1 VIFLSLVVQKLHHLV
16 IIDPV
21 NLMSK
26 QSILK
31 YSCKSNRYNLY
42 KFAHITDCHLGSWR
56 NPKLRDLNLQAFE
69 KSILISIKEQV
80 DFILITGDFF
90 DVNIPQL
97 APVKRAVE
105 ILKCAKDSGIAIYMI
120 YGSHDFN
127 TANISMID
135 ILHSAELFIKP
146 TEFQF
151 NKDSVL
157 LKFFVDKK
165 TGAKITG
172 ISGRKTG
179 LDKEFY
185 EKLDRKTL
193 ESEDGFKIFLLH
205 RGIQE
210 ILPIDFQFKDSI
222 PISLVPK
229 GFDYYGGGHIHKRIE
244 KKNDHALIVYPGP
257 LFGSTFQDLEE
268 TARGEKRGFYI
279 ISFDNQIL
287 DCKFIEI
294 NVAEILYKEISS
306 EKWNSEKLE
315 DEITKNISELQVKN
329 KIVLIKVKGKLVG
342 KRSNIDFGK
351 FNLDISKRGALLSFI
366 NTYNLSS
373 DETSAVA
380 VRSDNKVDIESEI
393 FRESIKNFQL
403 ESGLS
408 NKVKNQINSKLIG
421 KAGQKISI
429 SLLDVLR
436 NEKLENE
443 NTSTYDDRIFSYAK
457 SIFDEEGYFY
467 DN

>member
-1 VIFLSLVVQKLHHLV
+1 
-16 IIDPV
+16 
-21 NLMSK
+21 M
-26 QSILK
+26 
-31 YSCKSNRYNLY
+31 NRYNLY

-69 KSILISIKEQV
+69 RSILISIKEQV

-97 APVKRAVE
+97 APVKKAVE
-105 ILKCAKDSGIAIYMI
+105 ILKRARDSGIPIYMI

-151 NKDSVL
+151 NSDSVM

-172 ISGRKTG
+172 ISGRKVG
-179 LDKEFY
+179 LDKEIY
-185 EKLDRKTL
+185 EKLDKKKL

-210 ILPIDFQFKDSI
+210 ILPLNMQFRDTL
-222 PISLVPK
+222 PISLIPK
-229 GFDYYGGGHIHKRIE
+229 GFDYYGGGHIHKRVE
-244 KKNDHALIVYPGP
+244 KKIDNSVIIYPGP

-268 TARGEKRGFYI
+268 TAKGEKRGFYI
-279 ISFDNQIL
+279 ISFEKKIFE
-287 DCKFIEI
+287 CKFIEI
-294 NVAEILYKEISS
+294 KVAEILYKEIFSLKWSS
-306 EKWNSEKLE
+306 EKLK
-315 DEITKNISELQVKN
+315 DEITKIISELEVKN
-329 KIVLIKVKGKLVG
+329 KIVLIKVKGKLIG

-351 FNLDISKRGALLSFI
+351 FGLDISKRGAILSFI
-366 NTYNLSS
+366 NINNLST
-373 DETSAVA
+373 DET
-380 VRSDNKVDIESEI
+380 RSIVVQSNDKFDIEREI
-393 FRESIKNFQL
+393 FHESIKNFQT
-403 ESGLS
+403 ESTLS
-408 NKVKNQINSKLIG
+408 IKVKNQINSKLTG
-421 KAGQKISI
+421 KPGENISI
-429 SLLDVLR
+429 SLLDTLR

-443 NTSTYDDRIFSYAK
+443 NTSTYDDRIISCAK
-457 SIFDEEGYFY
+457 SVFEEDYFY

>member
-1 VIFLSLVVQKLHHLV
+1 
-16 IIDPV
+16 
-21 NLMSK
+21 M
-26 QSILK
+26 
-31 YSCKSNRYNLY
+31 NRYNLY

-69 KSILISIKEQV
+69 RSILISIKEQV

-97 APVKRAVE
+97 APVKKAVE
-105 ILKCAKDSGIAIYMI
+105 ILKRARDSGIPIYMI

-151 NKDSVL
+151 NSDSVM
-157 LKFFVDKK
+157 LKFFVDMK

-172 ISGRKTG
+172 ISGRKVG
-179 LDKEFY
+179 LDKEIY
-185 EKLDRKTL
+185 EKLDKKKL

-210 ILPIDFQFKDSI
+210 ILPLNMQFRDTL

-229 GFDYYGGGHIHKRIE
+229 GFDYYGGGHIHKRVE
-244 KKNDHALIVYPGP
+244 KKIDNSVIIYPGP
-257 LFGSTFQDLEE
+257 IFGSTFQDLEE
-268 TARGEKRGFYI
+268 TAKGEKRGFYI
-279 ISFDNQIL
+279 ISFDKQIFE
-287 DCKFIEI
+287 CKFIEI
-294 NVAEILYKEISS
+294 KVAEILYKEIFSLKWSS
-306 EKWNSEKLE
+306 EKLK
-315 DEITKNISELQVKN
+315 DEITKNISELEVKN
-329 KIVLIKVKGKLVG
+329 KIVLIKVKGKLIG

-351 FNLDISKRGALLSFI
+351 FGLDISKRGAILSFI
-366 NTYNLSS
+366 NINNLST
-373 DETSAVA
+373 DET
-380 VRSDNKVDIESEI
+380 RSIVVQSNNKFDIEREI
-393 FRESIKNFQL
+393 FHESIKNFQT
-403 ESGLS
+403 ESTLS
-408 NKVKNQINSKLIG
+408 IKVKNQINSKLTG
-421 KAGQKISI
+421 KPGEDISI
-429 SLLDVLR
+429 SLLDTLR

-443 NTSTYDDRIFSYAK
+443 NTSTYDDRIISSAK
-457 SIFDEEGYFY
+457 SVFEEDYFY

>member
-1 VIFLSLVVQKLHHLV
+1 
-16 IIDPV
+16 
-21 NLMSK
+21 M
-26 QSILK
+26 
-31 YSCKSNRYNLY
+31 Y

-69 KSILISIKEQV
+69 RSILISIKEQV

-97 APVKRAVE
+97 APVKKAVE
-105 ILKCAKDSGIAIYMI
+105 ILKRARDSGIPIYMI

-151 NKDSVL
+151 NSDSVM

-172 ISGRKTG
+172 ISGRKVG
-179 LDKEFY
+179 LDKEIY
-185 EKLDRKTL
+185 EKLDKKKL

-205 RGIQE
+205 KGIQE
-210 ILPIDFQFKDSI
+210 ILPLNMQFRDSI

-229 GFDYYGGGHIHKRIE
+229 GFDYYGGGHIHKRVE
-244 KKNDHALIVYPGP
+244 KKIDNSVIIYPGP

-268 TARGEKRGFYI
+268 TAKGEKRGFYI
-279 ISFDNQIL
+279 ISFDKQIFE
-287 DCKFIEI
+287 CKFIEI
-294 NVAEILYKEISS
+294 KVAEILYKEIFSQKWSS
-306 EKWNSEKLE
+306 EKLK
-315 DEITKNISELQVKN
+315 DEITKNVSELEVKN
-329 KIVLIKVKGKLVG
+329 KIVLIKVKGKLFG

-351 FNLDISKRGALLSFI
+351 FGLDISKRDAILSFI
-366 NTYNLSS
+366 NINNLST
-373 DETSAVA
+373 DETQSIV
-380 VRSDNKVDIESEI
+380 VQSSNKFDIEREI
-393 FRESIKNFQL
+393 FHESIKNFQT
-403 ESGLS
+403 ESTLS
-408 NKVKNQINSKLIG
+408 IKVRNQINSKLTG
-421 KAGQKISI
+421 KPGENISV
-429 SLLDVLR
+429 SLLDILR
-436 NEKLENE
+436 NEKLDNE
-443 NTSTYDDRIFSYAK
+443 NTSTYDDRIISCAK
-457 SIFDEEGYFY
+457 SVFEEGYFY

>member
-1 VIFLSLVVQKLHHLV
+1 
-16 IIDPV
+16 
-21 NLMSK
+21 
-26 QSILK
+26 
-31 YSCKSNRYNLY
+31 LY

-56 NPKLRDLNLQAFE
+56 NPKLRDLNLHAFE
-69 KSILISIKEQV
+69 RSILISIKEQV

-97 APVKRAVE
+97 APVKKAVE
-105 ILKCAKDSGIAIYMI
+105 ILKRARDSGIPIYMI

-151 NKDSVL
+151 NNDSVM

-172 ISGRKTG
+172 ISGRKVG
-179 LDKEFY
+179 LDKEIY
-185 EKLDRKTL
+185 EKLDKKNL
-193 ESEDGFKIFLLH
+193 ESEEGFKIFLLH

-210 ILPIDFQFKDSI
+210 ILPLNMQFRDSL

-229 GFDYYGGGHIHKRIE
+229 GFDYYGGGHIHKRVE
-244 KKNDHALIVYPGP
+244 KKIDNSVIIYPGP

-268 TARGEKRGFYI
+268 TAKGEKRGFYI
-279 ISFDNQIL
+279 ISFDKQIFE
-287 DCKFIEI
+287 CKFIEI
-294 NVAEILYKEISS
+294 KVAEILYKEIFSQKWSS
-306 EKWNSEKLE
+306 EKLK
-315 DEITKNISELQVKN
+315 DEITKNISELEVKN
-329 KIVLIKVKGKLVG
+329 KIVLIKVKGKLFG

-351 FNLDISKRGALLSFI
+351 FGLDISKRGAILSFI
-366 NTYNLSS
+366 NISNLST
-373 DETSAVA
+373 DET
-380 VRSDNKVDIESEI
+380 RSIVVQSNNKFDIEREI
-393 FRESIKNFQL
+393 FHESIKNFQT
-403 ESGLS
+403 ESTLS
-408 NKVKNQINSKLIG
+408 IKVKNQINSRLTG
-421 KAGQKISI
+421 KPGENISI
-429 SLLDVLR
+429 SLLDTLR

-443 NTSTYDDRIFSYAK
+443 NTSTYEDRIISCAK
-457 SIFDEEGYFY
+457 SVFEEGYFY

>member
-1 VIFLSLVVQKLHHLV
+1 
-16 IIDPV
+16 
-21 NLMSK
+21 
-26 QSILK
+26 
-31 YSCKSNRYNLY
+31 LY

-69 KSILISIKEQV
+69 RAISISIKEQV

-97 APVKRAVE
+97 APVKKAVE
-105 ILKCAKDSGIAIYMI
+105 ILKRARDSGIPIYMI

-151 NKDSVL
+151 NSDSVM

-172 ISGRKTG
+172 ISGRKVG
-179 LDKEFY
+179 LDKEIY
-185 EKLDRKTL
+185 EKLDKKKL

-205 RGIQE
+205 KGIQE
-210 ILPIDFQFKDSI
+210 ILPLNMQFRDSL

-229 GFDYYGGGHIHKRIE
+229 GFDYYGGGHIHKRVE
-244 KKNDHALIVYPGP
+244 KKIDNSVIIYPGP

-268 TARGEKRGFYI
+268 TAKGEKRGFYI
-279 ISFDNQIL
+279 ISFDKQIFE
-287 DCKFIEI
+287 CKFIEI
-294 NVAEILYKEISS
+294 KVAEVLYNEIFSQKWSS
-306 EKWNSEKLE
+306 EKLK
-315 DEITKNISELQVKN
+315 DEITKNISELEVKN
-329 KIVLIKVKGKLVG
+329 KIVLIKVKGKLFG

-351 FNLDISKRGALLSFI
+351 FGLDISKRGAILSFI
-366 NTYNLSS
+366 NINNLST
-373 DETSAVA
+373 DEA
-380 VRSDNKVDIESEI
+380 RSIVVQSGNKFDIEREI
-393 FRESIKNFQL
+393 FHESIKNFQT
-403 ESGLS
+403 ESTLS
-408 NKVKNQINSKLIG
+408 IKVKNQINSKLTG
-421 KAGQKISI
+421 KPGENISI
-429 SLLDVLR
+429 SLLDILR

-443 NTSTYDDRIFSYAK
+443 NTSTYDDRIISYAK
-457 SIFDEEGYFY
+457 SVFEEGYFY

>member
-1 VIFLSLVVQKLHHLV
+1 
-16 IIDPV
+16 
-21 NLMSK
+21 
-26 QSILK
+26 
-31 YSCKSNRYNLY
+31 LY

-69 KSILISIKEQV
+69 RSILISIKEHV

-97 APVKRAVE
+97 APVKKAVE
-105 ILKCAKDSGIAIYMI
+105 ILKRARDSGIPIYMI

-146 TEFQF
+146 TEFQS
-151 NKDSVL
+151 NSDSVM

-172 ISGRKTG
+172 ISGRKVG
-179 LDKEFY
+179 LDKEIY
-185 EKLDRKTL
+185 EKLDKKNL
-193 ESEDGFKIFLLH
+193 ESENGFKIFLLH

-210 ILPIDFQFKDSI
+210 ILPLNMQFRDSL

-229 GFDYYGGGHIHKRIE
+229 GFDYYGGGHIHKRVE
-244 KKNDHALIVYPGP
+244 KKIDNSVIIYPGP

-268 TARGEKRGFYI
+268 TAKGEKRGFYI
-279 ISFDNQIL
+279 ISFDKHIF

-294 NVAEILYKEISS
+294 KVAEIIYKEIFSQKWSS
-306 EKWNSEKLE
+306 EKLK
-315 DEITKNISELQVKN
+315 DEITKNISELEVKN
-329 KIVLIKVKGKLVG
+329 KIVLIKVKGKLFG

-351 FNLDISKRGALLSFI
+351 FGLDISKRGAILSFI
-366 NTYNLSS
+366 NISNLSTDGTQS
-373 DETSAVA
+373 IVVQSN
-380 VRSDNKVDIESEI
+380 NKFDIEKEI
-393 FRESIKNFQL
+393 FHESIKNFQT
-403 ESGLS
+403 ESTLS
-408 NKVKNQINSKLIG
+408 IKVKNQINSKLTG
-421 KAGQKISI
+421 KPGENISI
-429 SLLDVLR
+429 SLLDTLR

-443 NTSTYDDRIFSYAK
+443 NASTYEDRIISCAK
-457 SIFDEEGYFY
+457 SIFEEGYFY
-467 DN
+467 DY

>member
-1 VIFLSLVVQKLHHLV
+1 
-16 IIDPV
+16 
-21 NLMSK
+21 
-26 QSILK
+26 
-31 YSCKSNRYNLY
+31 LY

-69 KSILISIKEQV
+69 RSILISIKEQV

-97 APVKRAVE
+97 APVKKAVE
-105 ILKCAKDSGIAIYMI
+105 ILKRARDSGIPIYMI

-151 NKDSVL
+151 NSDSVM
-157 LKFFVDKK
+157 LKFFVDKR

-172 ISGRKTG
+172 ISGRKVG
-179 LDKEFY
+179 LDKEIY
-185 EKLDRKTL
+185 EKLDKKKL

-205 RGIQE
+205 KGIQE
-210 ILPIDFQFKDSI
+210 ILPLNMQFRDSL

-229 GFDYYGGGHIHKRIE
+229 GFDYYGGGHIHKRVE
-244 KKNDHALIVYPGP
+244 KKIDNSVIIYPGP

-268 TARGEKRGFYI
+268 TAKGEKRGFYI
-279 ISFDNQIL
+279 ISFDKQIFE
-287 DCKFIEI
+287 CKFIEI
-294 NVAEILYKEISS
+294 KVAEVLYKEIFSQKWSS
-306 EKWNSEKLE
+306 EKLK
-315 DEITKNISELQVKN
+315 DEITKNISELEVKN
-329 KIVLIKVKGKLVG
+329 KIVLIKVKGKLFG

-351 FNLDISKRGALLSFI
+351 FSLDISKRGAILSFI
-366 NTYNLSS
+366 NINNLST
-373 DETSAVA
+373 DETQSIV
-380 VRSDNKVDIESEI
+380 VQSSNKFDIEREI
-393 FRESIKNFQL
+393 FHESIKNFQT
-403 ESGLS
+403 ESTLS
-408 NKVKNQINSKLIG
+408 IKVKNQINSKLTG
-421 KAGQKISI
+421 KPGENISI
-429 SLLDVLR
+429 SLLDILR

-443 NTSTYDDRIFSYAK
+443 NTSTYDDRIISCAK
-457 SIFDEEGYFY
+457 SVFEEGYFY

>member
-1 VIFLSLVVQKLHHLV
+1 
-16 IIDPV
+16 
-21 NLMSK
+21 M
-26 QSILK
+26 
-31 YSCKSNRYNLY
+31 Y

-69 KSILISIKEQV
+69 RSILISIKEQV

-97 APVKRAVE
+97 APVKKAVE
-105 ILKCAKDSGIAIYMI
+105 ILKRARDSGIPIYMI

-151 NKDSVL
+151 NSDSVM

-172 ISGRKTG
+172 ISGRKVG
-179 LDKEFY
+179 LDKEIY
-185 EKLDRKTL
+185 EKLDKKKL

-210 ILPIDFQFKDSI
+210 IVPLNMQFRDSLPM
-222 PISLVPK
+222 SLVPK
-229 GFDYYGGGHIHKRIE
+229 GFDYYGGGHIHKRVE
-244 KKNDHALIVYPGP
+244 KKIDNSVIIYPGP

-268 TARGEKRGFYI
+268 TAKGEKRGFYI
-279 ISFDNQIL
+279 ISFDTQIFE
-287 DCKFIEI
+287 CKFIEI
-294 NVAEILYKEISS
+294 KVADILYKEIFSQKWSS
-306 EKWNSEKLE
+306 EKLK
-315 DEITKNISELQVKN
+315 DEITKNISELEVKN
-329 KIVLIKVKGKLVG
+329 KIVLIKVKGKLFG

-351 FNLDISKRGALLSFI
+351 FSLDISKRGAILSFI
-366 NTYNLSS
+366 NINNLST
-373 DETSAVA
+373 DETQSIV
-380 VRSDNKVDIESEI
+380 VQSSNKFDIEREI
-393 FRESIKNFQL
+393 FHESIKNFQT
-403 ESGLS
+403 ESTLS
-408 NKVKNQINSKLIG
+408 IKVKNQINSKLTG
-421 KAGQKISI
+421 KPGENISI
-429 SLLDVLR
+429 SLLDILR

-443 NTSTYDDRIFSYAK
+443 NTSTYEDRIISCAK
-457 SIFDEEGYFY
+457 SVFEEGYFY

>member
-1 VIFLSLVVQKLHHLV
+1 
-16 IIDPV
+16 
-21 NLMSK
+21 M
-26 QSILK
+26 
-31 YSCKSNRYNLY
+31 NRYNLY

-69 KSILISIKEQV
+69 RSILISIKEQV

-97 APVKRAVE
+97 APVKKAVE
-105 ILKCAKDSGIAIYMI
+105 ILKRARDSGIPIYMI

-151 NKDSVL
+151 NSDSVM
-157 LKFFVDKK
+157 LKFFVDMK

-172 ISGRKTG
+172 ISGRKVG
-179 LDKEFY
+179 LDKEIY
-185 EKLDRKTL
+185 EKLDKKKL

-210 ILPIDFQFKDSI
+210 ILPLNMQFRDTL
-222 PISLVPK
+222 PISLIPK
-229 GFDYYGGGHIHKRIE
+229 GFDYYGGGHIHKRVE
-244 KKNDHALIVYPGP
+244 KKIDNSVIIYPGP

-268 TARGEKRGFYI
+268 TAKGEKRGFYI
-279 ISFDNQIL
+279 ISFDKQIFE
-287 DCKFIEI
+287 CKFIEI
-294 NVAEILYKEISS
+294 KVAEILYKEIFSLKWSS
-306 EKWNSEKLE
+306 EKLK
-315 DEITKNISELQVKN
+315 DEITKIISELEVKN
-329 KIVLIKVKGKLVG
+329 KIVLIKVKGKLIG

-351 FNLDISKRGALLSFI
+351 FGLDISKRGAILSFI
-366 NTYNLSS
+366 NINNLST
-373 DETSAVA
+373 DET
-380 VRSDNKVDIESEI
+380 RSIVVQSKDKFDIEREI
-393 FRESIKNFQL
+393 FHESIKNFQT
-403 ESGLS
+403 ESTLS
-408 NKVKNQINSKLIG
+408 IKVKNQINSKLTG
-421 KAGQKISI
+421 KPGENISI
-429 SLLDVLR
+429 SLLDTLR

-443 NTSTYDDRIFSYAK
+443 NTSTYDDRIISCAK
-457 SIFDEEGYFY
+457 SVFEEDYFY

>member
-1 VIFLSLVVQKLHHLV
+1 
-16 IIDPV
+16 
-21 NLMSK
+21 M
-26 QSILK
+26 
-31 YSCKSNRYNLY
+31 NRYNLY

-69 KSILISIKEQV
+69 RSILISIKEQV

-97 APVKRAVE
+97 APVKKAVE
-105 ILKCAKDSGIAIYMI
+105 ILKRARDSGIPIYMI

-151 NKDSVL
+151 NSDSVV

-172 ISGRKTG
+172 ISGRKVG
-179 LDKEFY
+179 LDKEIY
-185 EKLDRKTL
+185 EKLDKKKL

-210 ILPIDFQFKDSI
+210 ILPLNMQFRDSL

-229 GFDYYGGGHIHKRIE
+229 GFDYYGGGHIHKKVE
-244 KKNDHALIVYPGP
+244 KKIDNSVIIYPGP

-268 TARGEKRGFYI
+268 TAKGEKRGFYI
-279 ISFDNQIL
+279 ISFDKQIFE
-287 DCKFIEI
+287 CKFIEI
-294 NVAEILYKEISS
+294 KVAEILYKEIFSLKWSS
-306 EKWNSEKLE
+306 EKLK
-315 DEITKNISELQVKN
+315 DEITKNISELEVKN
-329 KIVLIKVKGKLVG
+329 KIVLIKVKGKLIG

-351 FNLDISKRGALLSFI
+351 FGLDISKRGAILSFI
-366 NTYNLSS
+366 NINNLST
-373 DETSAVA
+373 DETSSIV
-380 VRSDNKVDIESEI
+380 VQSNNKFDIEREI
-393 FRESIKNFQL
+393 FHESLKNFQT
-403 ESGLS
+403 ESTLS
-408 NKVKNQINSKLIG
+408 IKVKNQINSKLTG
-421 KAGQKISI
+421 KPGEDISI
-429 SLLDVLR
+429 SLLDTLR

-443 NTSTYDDRIFSYAK
+443 NTSTYDDRIISCAK
-457 SIFDEEGYFY
+457 SVFEEDYFY